1 MKSLLKKTHLYRR
14 YRNWQQG
21 CHERKA
27 VAEWAASG
35 RSVPAPHLV
44 KQSIVRHYA
53 RRFGLRTLVET
64 GTYLG
69 DMVEAMQH
77 TFTRIYSVELDR
89 DLHERAQAR
98 FAGREHIHLLQ
109 GDSGAVLLTVLQK
122 LREPTLFWLDGHW
135 SGGITAKGEKETP
148 IVAECEAVLS
158 HPVRGHVI
166 LIDDARCFTGENDY
180 PTVAEMRALCERH
193 AAVTFEVDAD
203 VIRVHE

>member
-1 MKSLLKKTHLYRR
+1 
-14 YRNWQQG
+14 
-21 CHERKA
+21 
-27 VAEWAASG
+27 
-35 RSVPAPHLV
+35 
-44 KQSIVRHYA
+44 
-53 RRFGLRTLVET
+53 
-64 GTYLG
+64 
-69 DMVEAMQH
+69 
-77 TFTRIYSVELDR
+77 
-89 DLHERAQAR
+89 
-98 FAGREHIHLLQ
+98 
-109 GDSGAVLLTVLQK
+109 VLLTVLQK